1 MDMRIEQSSSLSPT
15 VTRRAG
21 HAPSGDSRF
30 AEALSQDA
38 TTSGANAPKAVAT
51 VDNLFILQEVA
62 QDLSGR
68 RRAAMQRGDG
78 MLDRL
83 DDIRI
88 ALLTGSL
95 PRGQLEALRR
105 MARERGDVLNDPQL
119 QSVLDEIELRVA
131 VELAK
136 LDKVD

>member
-1 MDMRIEQSSSLSPT
+1 MRIEQASSLSPS
-15 VTRRAG
+15 VARRG
-21 HAPSGDSRF
+21 PQAPSGEGRF

-38 TTSGANAPKAVAT
+38 TTTAAGAPKTVAT

-62 QDLSGR
+62 EDLTGR
-68 RRAAMQRGDG
+68 RKAAVKRGDS

-88 ALLTGSL
+88 ALLTGAL
-95 PRGQLEALRR
+95 PRGQLESLRR
-105 MARERGDVLNDPQL
+105 MAKERGDVLNDPLL

-136 LDKVD
+136 LDKVA

>member
-1 MDMRIEQSSSLSPT
+1 MRIEQSSSLSST
-15 VTRRAG
+15 TARRGAQ
-21 HAPSGDSRF
+21 ATSGGSGF
-30 AEALSQDA
+30 AQALSQD
-38 TTSGANAPKAVAT
+38 TTTTAANGTKAVAT
-51 VDNLFILQEVA
+51 VDNLFMLQEIA
-62 QDLSGR
+62 EDLPGR
-68 RRAAMQRGDG
+68 RKAAMQRGNS

-95 PRGQLEALRR
+95 PRAQLESLRH
-105 MARERGDVLNDPQL
+105 MAKERGDVLNDPQL

-136 LDKVD
+136 LDNVA

>member
-1 MDMRIEQSSSLSPT
+1 MRIEQSSVLSPS
-15 VTRRAG
+15 VARRAAQ
-21 HAPSGDSRF
+21 APSGEGRF
-30 AEALSQDA
+30 AEALVQDA
-38 TTSGANAPKAVAT
+38 TTSAANAPKAVTT

-62 QDLSGR
+62 EDLTGR
-68 RRAAMQRGDG
+68 RRAALQRGNS

-95 PRGQLEALRR
+95 PRGQLESLRR
-105 MARERGDVLNDPQL
+105 VAKDRGDVLNDPQL

-136 LDKVD
+136 LDKVA

>member
-1 MDMRIEQSSSLSPT
+1 MRIEQSSSLSST
-15 VTRRAG
+15 TARRGAQ
-21 HAPSGDSRF
+21 ATSGGSGF
-30 AEALSQDA
+30 AQALSSD
-38 TTSGANAPKAVAT
+38 TTTTAANAPKAVAT
-51 VDNLFILQEVA
+51 VDNLFMLQEVA
-62 QDLSGR
+62 EDLTGR
-68 RRAAMQRGDG
+68 RRAAMQRGSS

-95 PRGQLEALRR
+95 PRGQLESLRR
-105 MARERGDVLNDPQL
+105 MAQDRGDILNDPQL

-136 LDKVD
+136 LDSVA

>member
-1 MDMRIEQSSSLSPT
+1 MRIEQAPVLSPS
-15 VTRRAG
+15 VARRAAQ
-21 HAPSGDSRF
+21 APGGEGRF
-30 AEALSQDA
+30 AEALSQDTA
-38 TTSGANAPKAVAT
+38 ASAANTAKAVAT

-62 QDLSGR
+62 DDLAGR
-68 RRAAMQRGDG
+68 RRAAVKRGDS

-88 ALLTGSL
+88 ALLTGAL
-95 PRGQLEALRR
+95 PRGQLESLRS
-105 MARERGDVLNDPQL
+105 MAKERGDMLNDPQL

-136 LDKVD
+136 LDKVA

>member
-1 MDMRIEQSSSLSPT
+1 MRIEQSSSLSPS
-15 VTRRAG
+15 VTRRTAQ
-21 HAPSGDSRF
+21 APSGEGRF

-38 TTSGANAPKAVAT
+38 TTTAANAPNVVAT

-62 QDLSGR
+62 EDLSGR
-68 RRAAMQRGDG
+68 RKAAVKRGDN

-95 PRGQLEALRR
+95 PRGQLESLRR
-105 MARERGDVLNDPQL
+105 MARERGDVLNDPLL
-119 QSVLDEIELRVA
+119 QAVLDEIELRVA

-136 LDKVD
+136 LDKVA

>member
-1 MDMRIEQSSSLSPT
+1 MRIEQSSSPSPS
-15 VTRRAG
+15 VTRRAAQ
-21 HAPSGDSRF
+21 APSGDTRF
-30 AEALSQDA
+30 AEALSQD
-38 TTSGANAPKAVAT
+38 TTASAANAPKAVTT

-62 QDLSGR
+62 EDLSGR
-68 RRAAMQRGDG
+68 RRAAMQRGDS

-88 ALLTGSL
+88 ALLTGAL

-105 MARERGDVLNDPQL
+105 MAKERGNVLNDPQL

-136 LDKVD
+136 LDKVA

>member
-1 MDMRIEQSSSLSPT
+1 MRIEQASISLPST
-15 VTRRAG
+15 ARRAAQ
-21 HAPSGDSRF
+21 APGGEGRF
-30 AEALSQDA
+30 AEALSQDTA
-38 TTSGANAPKAVAT
+38 TSGANTPKAVTT
-51 VDNLFILQEVA
+51 VDHLFILQEVA
-62 QDLSGR
+62 DDLTGR
-68 RRAAMQRGDG
+68 RRAAVKRGDS

-95 PRGQLEALRR
+95 PRGQLESLRR
-105 MARERGDVLNDPQL
+105 MAKERGDLLNDPQL

-136 LDKVD
+136 LDKVA

>member
-1 MDMRIEQSSSLSPT
+1 MRIEQSSSLSPSA
-15 VTRRAG
+15 RPRGAQ
-21 HAPSGDSRF
+21 APSGDSRF
-30 AEALSQDA
+30 AEALSQDPA
-38 TTSGANAPKAVAT
+38 TSAAHAPKAVAT
-51 VDNLFILQEVA
+51 VDNLFTLQEVA

-68 RRAAMQRGDG
+68 RRAAKQRGDS

-83 DDIRI
+83 DDIRV
-88 ALLTGSL
+88 ALLTGAL

-105 MARERGDVLNDPQL
+105 MAKDRGDVLNDPQL

-136 LDKVD
+136 LDKVA

>member
-1 MDMRIEQSSSLSPT
+1 MRIEQASVLSPSIA
-15 VTRRAG
+15 RRPAQ
-21 HAPSGDSRF
+21 APSGEGRF
-30 AEALSQDA
+30 AEALVQDA
-38 TTSGANAPKAVAT
+38 TTAAANASKAVAT
-51 VDNLFILQEVA
+51 VENLFILQEVA
-62 QDLSGR
+62 EDLAGR
-68 RRAAMQRGDG
+68 RRAALKRGDS

-95 PRGQLEALRR
+95 PRGQLESLRR
-105 MARERGDVLNDPQL
+105 MAKERGDILNDPQL

-136 LDKVD
+136 LDKVA

>member
-1 MDMRIEQSSSLSPT
+1 
-15 VTRRAG
+15 
-21 HAPSGDSRF
+21 
-30 AEALSQDA
+30 
-38 TTSGANAPKAVAT
+38 
-51 VDNLFILQEVA
+51 
-62 QDLSGR
+62 
-68 RRAAMQRGDG
+68 MQRGSS

-95 PRGQLEALRR
+95 PRGQLENLRR
-105 MARERGDVLNDPQL
+105 MAQERGEILNDPQL

-136 LDKVD
+136 LDSVA

>member
-1 MDMRIEQSSSLSPT
+1 MRIEQSSSLSST
-15 VTRRAG
+15 AARRGAQ
-21 HAPSGDSRF
+21 AASGGSGF
-30 AEALSQDA
+30 AQALSQD
-38 TTSGANAPKAVAT
+38 TTTTAANAPKAVAT
-51 VDNLFILQEVA
+51 VDNLFMLQEIA
-62 QDLSGR
+62 SDLPER
-68 RRAAMQRGDG
+68 RKAAMQRGSS

-95 PRGQLEALRR
+95 PRGQLENLRR
-105 MARERGDVLNDPQL
+105 MAKERGETLNDPQL

-136 LDKVD
+136 LDSVA

>member
-1 MDMRIEQSSSLSPT
+1 MRIEQASSLSPS
-15 VTRRAG
+15 VARRG
-21 HAPSGDSRF
+21 PQAPSGDGRF
-30 AEALSQDA
+30 AEALSQDSA
-38 TTSGANAPKAVAT
+38 TTAAGAAKTVTT

-62 QDLSGR
+62 EDLTGR
-68 RRAAMQRGDG
+68 RKAVKRGDS

-95 PRGQLEALRR
+95 PRGQLESLRR
-105 MARERGDVLNDPQL
+105 MAKERGDVLNDPLL

-136 LDKVD
+136 LDQVA

>member
-1 MDMRIEQSSSLSPT
+1 MRIEQASVLSPS
-15 VTRRAG
+15 VARRAPQ
-21 HAPSGDSRF
+21 APGGESRF
-30 AEALSQDA
+30 AEAMSQD
-38 TTSGANAPKAVAT
+38 TTTTAANAAKAAAT

-62 QDLSGR
+62 EDLTGR
-68 RRAAMQRGDG
+68 RRAALQRGDS

-95 PRGQLEALRR
+95 PRGQLESLRR
-105 MARERGDVLNDPQL
+105 MAKERGDLLTDPQL

-136 LDKVD
+136 LDKVA

>member
-1 MDMRIEQSSSLSPT
+1 MRIEQSSPLSST
-15 VTRRAG
+15 AARRAAQ
-21 HAPSGDSRF
+21 APSGDSRF

-38 TTSGANAPKAVAT
+38 TTTAANGPNAVAT
-51 VDNLFILQEVA
+51 VDNLFMLQEVA
-62 QDLSGR
+62 EDMSGR
-68 RRAAMQRGDG
+68 RRAAMQRGSS

-83 DDIRI
+83 DDIRV

-95 PRGQLEALRR
+95 PRGQLESLRR
-105 MARERGDVLNDPQL
+105 MAKERGDVLNDPQL

-136 LDKVD
+136 LDNLA

>member
-1 MDMRIEQSSSLSPT
+1 MRIEQASVLSPN
-15 VTRRAG
+15 VARRAAQ
-21 HAPSGDSRF
+21 APNGEGRF
-30 AEALSQDA
+30 AEALVQDA
-38 TTSGANAPKAVAT
+38 MTTAANAPKTVAT

-62 QDLSGR
+62 EDLAGR
-68 RRAAMQRGDG
+68 RRAALKRGDS

-95 PRGQLEALRR
+95 PRGQLESLRH
-105 MARERGDVLNDPQL
+105 MAKERGDMLNDPQL

-136 LDKVD
+136 LDKVA

>member
-1 MDMRIEQSSSLSPT
+1 MRIEQASPLSPS
-15 VTRRAG
+15 VARRAAP
-21 HAPSGDSRF
+21 APSGEGRF
-30 AEALSQDA
+30 AEALSQDSTA
-38 TTSGANAPKAVAT
+38 TGANAAKAVAT
-51 VDNLFILQEVA
+51 VDNLFILQEVVE
-62 QDLSGR
+62 DLNGR
-68 RRAAMQRGDG
+68 RRAVKRGDS

-95 PRGQLEALRR
+95 PRGQLESLRR
-105 MARERGDVLNDPQL
+105 MAKERDDLLNDPQL

-136 LDKVD
+136 LDKVA

>member
-1 MDMRIEQSSSLSPT
+1 MRIEQSSPLSPS
-15 VTRRAG
+15 VARRTAQG
-21 HAPSGDSRF
+21 PSGEGHF

-38 TTSGANAPKAVAT
+38 TTTAANAPKAVAT

-62 QDLSGR
+62 EDLTGR
-68 RRAAMQRGDG
+68 RRAALQRGDS

-95 PRGQLEALRR
+95 PRGQLESLRR
-105 MARERGDVLNDPQL
+105 MAKERGDVLTDPQL

-136 LDKVD
+136 LDKVA